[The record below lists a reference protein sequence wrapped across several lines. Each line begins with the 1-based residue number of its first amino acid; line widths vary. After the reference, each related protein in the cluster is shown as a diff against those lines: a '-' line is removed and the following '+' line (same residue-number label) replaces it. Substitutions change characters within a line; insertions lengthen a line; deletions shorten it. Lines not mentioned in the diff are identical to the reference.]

1 MDRNT
6 ALQIVKKHLPERR
19 YIHTIG
25 VTDTAV
31 MLAKRYGADERKA
44 ELAGIFHDYA
54 KYRPKEEMENI
65 IRRENMPQDLLLYD
79 SELWHAPVGAYLVQ
93 KEVGISDEEILDAIR
108 YHTTGRPGMT
118 TLEKVVFLADYIEP
132 NRAFPGVEEVR
143 KAAENSLDE
152 AIVLSLQNTIRFLL
166 SKNQLIYPQTVET
179 YNDIQ
184 RKINQEVT

>member
-6 ALQIVKKHLPERR
+6 ALNIVKKHLPERR
-19 YIHTIG
+19 YIHTLG

-54 KYRPKEEMENI
+54 KYRPKEEMQNI
-65 IRRENMPQDLLLYD
+65 IRSENMPQDLLMYD
-79 SELWHAPVGAYLVQ
+79 SELWHAPVGAYLVK
-93 KEVGISDEEILDAIR
+93 KEVGITDEEILDAIR

-132 NRAFPGVEEVR
+132 NRSFPGVEEVR

-152 AIVLSLQNTIRFLL
+152 AIVLCLQNTIRFLL

-179 YNDIQ
+179 YNDLQ
-184 RKINQEVT
+184 RKMNQEVT

>member
-19 YIHTIG
+19 YIHTLG

-31 MLAKRYGADERKA
+31 ALAKRYGADERKA

>member
-6 ALQIVKKHLPERR
+6 ALEIVKKHLPERR
-19 YIHTIG
+19 YIHTLG
-25 VTDTAV
+25 VTDTAA

-54 KYRPKEEMENI
+54 KYRPKEEMESI
-65 IRRENMPQDLLLYD
+65 IRQENMPQDLLLYD
-79 SELWHAPVGAYLVQ
+79 SELWHAPVGAYLVK
-93 KEVGISDEEILDAIR
+93 KEVGIQDEEILDAIR

-132 NRAFPGVEEVR
+132 NRSFPGVDEVR

-184 RKINQEVT
+184 RKMNQEVT